1 MKWGITVMRSKTSFI
16 NKGILHNDFKR
27 FTWIGIAYLLGLFL
41 SIPLQILMLYSRG
54 KELGISYDA
63 LTYLRVFHFN
73 SSPFQFMLLI
83 IVPVLTGLVLFR
95 YLQVNRAADM
105 EHTLPIKRETLY
117 NTHIV
122 AGLILLLVPLVITA
136 LICWVLIAGLGIPVN
151 NLAILSWLSVAML
164 VNILL
169 FMTSVAIGMFTGM
182 STVQGL
188 LSYILLLLPS
198 GFSMLLLYNLK
209 IYIYGFAIDV
219 YSEKIAHLSPLI
231 RTAEY
236 SGMPLISTEVMVY
249 LLCSIALYFIGKYLY
264 RRRRLEMAGNAI
276 TFDIIAPVLKYSVTF
291 CSMLLVGVYFQ
302 YAQNS
307 MGWTYFGY
315 FLGAVLGYFLT
326 EILLNKSWHVFGWKQ
341 LKGCGI
347 YGMIIV
353 LMIGL
358 LHFDCTGYEK
368 RLPALDQVESI
379 YLDNSFWALIYND
392 DPNPI
397 YRQAYSGG
405 FRPLPV
411 FVDPVIQNNIHALHK
426 QIIANIGEKNTAYVE
441 SKKATPGERIC
452 LAYKLKDGSYIYR
465 QYTIATDKYA
475 EKLKPIY
482 ESPEFKKLHYEILSI
497 NPGKV
502 NRLDINARDGNKQ
515 VRITDTELIRQGI
528 AVLQKDIYEQSFA
541 EMVDQRSPWAEIE
554 VYFNNQ
560 YNQYSCGVRWNKSYA
575 NFEQWLK
582 STGKYD
588 QARLMPEDISY
599 AIVAKEP
606 DQKDKNPRE
615 PQVVKPE
622 PASIQELET
631 RPGVIKITA
640 SDQLESC
647 LRIYQ
652 DTYPDNAEYTI
663 MFQLENGGV
672 ISGTFSETDVPN
684 FIQEHF

>member
-54 KELGISYDA
+54 KELGISYDL
-63 LTYLRVFHFN
+63 LTYLRVFHFD

-105 EHTLPIKRETLY
+105 EHTLPIKRETMY

-136 LICWVLIAGLGIPVN
+136 LICWALVTGLGIQIN
-151 NLAILSWLSVAML
+151 NLAILSWLSVGML

-169 FMTSVAIGMFTGM
+169 FMTSVAVGMFTGM

-231 RTAEY
+231 RMAEY
-236 SGMPLISTEVMVY
+236 SGMPLNSTEVMVY

-302 YAQNS
+302 HAQNS

-353 LMIGL
+353 LMLGL

-397 YRQAYSGG
+397 YRQAYRGG

-411 FVDPVIQNNIHALHK
+411 FVDSAIQNNIHTLHK
-426 QIIANIGEKNTAYVE
+426 QIIANIGKKNAV
-441 SKKATPGERIC
+441 SVGRKRNIPGERIC

-465 QYTIATDKYA
+465 QYTITTDKYA
-475 EKLKPIY
+475 EQLKPIY

-502 NRLDINARDGNKQ
+502 NRLEINAREGNKQ
-515 VRITDTELIRQGI
+515 VRITDPELIRQGI
-528 AVLQKDIYEQSFA
+528 IVLQKDIYEQSFA

-554 VYFNNQ
+554 VYFN
-560 YNQYSCGVRWNKSYA
+560 NQYSCGVRWNKSYA

-599 AIVAKEP
+599 AIVAKGP
-606 DQKDKNPRE
+606 DQEHKNPRE
-615 PQVVKPE
+615 PQAVKPE
-622 PASIQELET
+622 PTSIQELET
-631 RPGVIKITA
+631 RSGVIKITA

-652 DTYPDNAEYTI
+652 DIYPDNGEYTI
-663 MFQLENGGV
+663 MFQLKNGGV
-672 ISGTFSETDVPN
+672 ISGTFSETDVPD